1 VAVSAPGNPEHWQVQ
16 VCTRVSKALQDH
28 DLLVTRP
35 LVETDPEPLQVAIEA
50 GAIALVT
57 PTLTSL
63 DTDIPCIRVDEQSA
77 ATLDE
82 PGGQAAG
89 GAPVSSAAA
98 GESGPATGP
107 GSADIIAARLDL
119 GGGMTTAFEHLRAIG
134 HRRIGLICN
143 DSGELAVQLIR
154 RFLAAHPARNLGL
167 RLADW
172 IAQVPMSFSGGSRA
186 VLELKD
192 ATCTAVIVQSALQL
206 HGALH
211 GLRNR
216 YLQVPRD
223 MSIVGFGDS
232 PTMKFTGPPATVLGL
247 DIEGLSNALVAAT
260 LTTLRISTTGLP
272 TVPPVF
278 RPRLIARTSTT
289 AARRWAKAGDRCPAV
304 RGRRCSVPDSS
315 PAPRRRRRGD
325 ERRQG
330 PGARRAVAAG
340 APACAAGGDRRHG
353 RSVEGHRLPGA
364 ARSRIGL
371 SGVPGEGAA
380 GPGHPRRRRPQ
391 HGPRPVRAAADAGGR
406 RRVADDRADQTRRVG
421 RQRRPVFAAGGDPDE
436 PDVRSAH
443 RRRPH

>member
-1 VAVSAPGNPEHWQVQ
+1 A
-16 VCTRVSKALQDH
+16 
-28 DLLVTRP
+28 
-35 LVETDPEPLQVAIEA
+35 
-50 GAIALVT
+50 
-57 PTLTSL
+57 
-63 DTDIPCIRVDEQSA
+63 
-77 ATLDE
+77 LDE
-82 PGGQAAG
+82 PGGQATG
-89 GAPVSSAAA
+89 GAPASSAAA
-98 GESGPATGP
+98 GESGPASGP

-154 RFLAAHPARNLGL
+154 RFLAEHPARNLGL
-167 RLADW
+167 RLEDW
-172 IAQVPMSFSGGSRA
+172 IARVPKSFSGGSRA

-247 DIEGLSNALVAAT
+247 DLEGLSNALVGAT

-289 AARRWAKAGDRCPAV
+289 AARPCANRTGTPGRPAGSRRRSTGTSGCPRSPARPECRRPPRPGRCAIPN
-304 RGRRCSVPDSS
+304 RSQRRPGRRCSRPWPSS
-315 PAPRRRRRGD
+315 APPAT
-325 ERRQG
+325 
-330 PGARRAVAAG
+330 ARA
-340 APACAAGGDRRHG
+340 
-353 RSVEGHRLPGA
+353 S
-364 ARSRIGL
+364 
-371 SGVPGEGAA
+371 A
-380 GPGHPRRRRPQ
+380 GPGSR
-391 HGPRPVRAAADAGGR
+391 
-406 RRVADDRADQTRRVG
+406 
-421 RQRRPVFAAGGDPDE
+421 
-436 PDVRSAH
+436 
-443 RRRPH
+443 